1 MIYLDNASTTS
12 VDPLVIKEMIPYF
25 DNFFFNAS
33 SKSLPG
39 NALNKKLQD
48 ARISCA
54 ELINADPEEII
65 FTSGAT
71 ESINLALKGY
81 VEENFDKGNHIVT
94 SKTEHKAVLKTCEY
108 LETKGINVTYLDVN
122 KQGEIIWD
130 QLEKSITDQTSIL
143 AFMLVNNE
151 TGVINDI
158 KQICKIA
165 KKHGIVVFCDA
176 TQAIGKLSINVRELG
191 IDMLCMSAH
200 KINGPKGV
208 GFLYVRQGI
217 KLTPLIHGGSQENDM
232 RGGTYNTPLIVGLGK
247 ASEIVSKTLKTSQ
260 VKYKTLNQY
269 LINNI
274 SSKKNIEIIS
284 KNASKVDNII
294 NLKILGL
301 DANIFVESNRYI
313 SISNGSACT
322 SRLIEGSHVLKAM
335 GYTDQE
341 CNECIRISFSKLT
354 TLEEIDVLINELNK
368 IC

>member
-1 MIYLDNASTTS
+1 MVYLDNASTTS
-12 VDPLVIKEMIPYF
+12 VDPFVIEAMMPYF
-25 DNFFFNAS
+25 NNFFFNAS
-33 SKSLPG
+33 SKSLPA
-39 NALNKKLQD
+39 NILNKKLQE
-48 ARISCA
+48 ARVSCA
-54 ELINADPEEII
+54 ELINANPEEII

-71 ESINLALKGY
+71 ESINFALKGY
-81 VEENFDKGNHIVT
+81 IEENFGKGNHIVT

-108 LETKGINVTYLDVN
+108 LETKGIDVTYLDVN
-122 KQGEIIWD
+122 RQGEIIWE
-130 QLEKSITDQTSIL
+130 QLEESITEQTSIL

-158 KQICKIA
+158 KRICKIA

-176 TQAIGKLSINVRELG
+176 TQAIGKLSINVHELG

-208 GFLYVRQGI
+208 GFLYVREGI

-232 RGGTYNTPLIVGLGK
+232 RGGTYNTPLIIGLGK
-247 ASEIVSKTLKTSQ
+247 ASEIVSKTLETNRS
-260 VKYKTLNQY
+260 KYKILNEY

-284 KNASKVDNII
+284 ESASKVDNII

-301 DANIFVESNRYI
+301 DANIFVESNKYI
-313 SISNGSACT
+313 SVSNGSACT

-341 CNECIRISFSKLT
+341 CNECIRVSFNKLT
-354 TLEEIDVLINELNK
+354 TLEELDILINELNK